1 MAQMCDCM
9 HACVCDYVY
18 VYGRECVH
26 VRLRAC
32 VRVCVCVHPCN
43 RSTLSSRKMSH
54 V

>member
-26 VRLRAC
+26 VRLRAY
-32 VRVCVCVHPCN
+32 VRVCLCASVQQVN
-43 RSTLSSRKMSH
+43 IKF
-54 V
+54 